1 MDVFLEHVYGRE
13 CVSGTRLW
21 GNMWNT
27 FMGVNV
33 FLNTFMG
40 VYGRECV
47 SRLCECFWNTFMGV
61 NVFLEHV
68 YGRECVSGTRLWA

>member
-1 MDVFLEHVYGRE
+1 MGVNVFLEHVYGRE
-13 CVSGTRLW
+13 CVS
-21 GNMWNT
+21 WNT

-33 FLNTFMG
+33 FLEH
-40 VYGRECV
+40 VYGRDG
-47 SRLCECFWNTFMGV
+47 LCFCNTFMGV